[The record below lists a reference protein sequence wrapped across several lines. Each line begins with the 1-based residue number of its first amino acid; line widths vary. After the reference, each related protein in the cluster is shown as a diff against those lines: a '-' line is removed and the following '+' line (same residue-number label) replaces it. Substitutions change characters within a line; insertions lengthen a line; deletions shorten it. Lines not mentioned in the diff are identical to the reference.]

1 MINSMTI
8 LMVKYVEIKNK
19 DSFNVD
25 NQGIKIP
32 PLCYRWIH
40 SMTIRNPII
49 SIRVEKWHP
58 LVIAVPNINLWAM
71 ASALLLH

>member
-1 MINSMTI
+1 MTI

-25 NQGIKIP
+25 NQGIKTQ

-49 SIRVEKWHP
+49 SIRVENGTR
-58 LVIAVPNINLWAM
+58 IAVPNSNLWAM
-71 ASALLLH
+71 TSALLLH